1 MIRNLT
7 FLRSLTV
14 MAFGVFCLFA
24 FNTSKAQITLGSS
37 PYTQDFNSIG
47 SGLPTG
53 WTVRTGATASNLGTT
68 QTLVTANTVWSNTTG
83 QFQNS
88 ASANPPATSSDNT
101 TTQNNNTDRALSVRQ
116 TGSFGDPGA
125 AFVLQIA
132 NTLGYNSFSLSFDL
146 MSLDGSG
153 TGRTTTWLVD
163 YGFGTT
169 PSSFTTATT
178 SPATLTTSKGTW
190 GTTTVTVN
198 FGSALDNYNG
208 SVWIRIVA
216 LSSSSG
222 SGSRPVTGIDDF
234 SLSYSSSP
242 VPNLSVG
249 TLSNQFGN
257 VCINTTSSYESFTV
271 SGTDLDGSSVDVSA
285 LSGFTYCLT
294 SGGTYTSTLN
304 LPYTAPTLG
313 STTVYVKFNPTLVQ
327 SYAGN
332 IAVTGGGAST
342 ENCVVSSA
350 NGVNS
355 APTTNSGS
363 SSSITQNS
371 ATVAGTIP
379 DIGCSS
385 LIDYGIEY
393 STTMGFANGS
403 GTPVSSTNLS
413 GIDFSS
419 ALSGLTL
426 GTTYYYHAYA
436 TNSGGTSYGAEQS
449 FTTLNID
456 APVATAATN
465 IGIHS
470 FRANWNAV
478 SGATGYFLD
487 VSTSP
492 TFIAPISTDIA
503 YWDFPNNPDDA
514 TADGGSVANLSATIT
529 TEGGV
534 NAPTF
539 DVAGATTEAATAT
552 GWDGGMGTK
561 YWQVIVNT
569 QNYFDLTVSSKQ
581 RSSNKGPRDFKLQYK
596 IGAGGTW
603 TDVSGATVTVANDFT
618 SGVLSNVALPA
629 ECDNQS
635 SVYLRWIMTSNT
647 SVNNSTVTNAG
658 TSRMDDLFVTGY
670 EGDYVVY
677 NQSESGLFSDITG
690 LNASTTYYYRV
701 RATDGTHTSD
711 NSNVINLTTLGV
723 CDLLA
728 VSAGSNSP
736 VCANA
741 TLNLTSNG
749 TGSDGTITGYQWS
762 GPGGYTSSVQN
773 PSVSNPVAGTYTVT
787 VTDDNGCTADNTTNV
802 IVNPLPSQPDPITG
816 APTSVCPNPTD
827 GPYTLSTSA
836 TNATSYHWYLSPGT
850 TGVNFLTA
858 DGSNSIDVEFG
869 TTVNSTYVIRVEASN
884 SCGTSAY
891 RSVMVRRTVST
902 PASVIGNA
910 VACANTNNVAY
921 SCTPVSGADSYEW
934 TISGDATVTGTTE
947 NVTVNFGPAW
957 TGGTLCVAAKVG
969 CFTSSTKCMNI
980 SSSVSAAAIGA
991 ITGTFTACPN
1001 AVQTYSV
1008 ANISGATYNWTTPSN
1023 SNITQGAGTNSVE
1036 VTFQNNYNNIGNIC
1050 VTVVSGCGVSTGPKC
1065 KTIAPSVPKRPVSI
1079 TGTSSGLCNGNVNY
1093 SVAPQA
1099 GMNFQWTTPGTII
1112 GPNNTETINVQY
1124 GAFTTGQVCVS
1135 AYNACGTSPSRCM
1148 IVKGAPIAAASI
1160 TPGLACAN
1168 QNVTFTADTTNI
1180 QGDFTLT
1187 WMYPNTATYVSGGGN
1202 TNDITVTWG
1211 AAAGNVILMSS
1222 NACGS
1227 ASRVKA
1233 VALDNCR
1240 FGEEN
1245 SQPSA
1250 FSVYPNPADNYITIE
1265 WNATEQG
1272 TTHIVLTDITGK
1284 MLKQD
1289 VVNNNTGIN
1298 IVSMDVSMLPKGI
1311 YMLSAINNNG
1321 VMNKRV
1327 VIE

>member
-1 MIRNLT
+1 
-7 FLRSLTV
+7 
-14 MAFGVFCLFA
+14 
-24 FNTSKAQITLGSS
+24 
-37 PYTQDFNSIG
+37 
-47 SGLPTG
+47 
-53 WTVRTGATASNLGTT
+53 
-68 QTLVTANTVWSNTTG
+68 
-83 QFQNS
+83 
-88 ASANPPATSSDNT
+88 
-101 TTQNNNTDRALSVRQ
+101 
-116 TGSFGDPGA
+116 
-125 AFVLQIA
+125 
-132 NTLGYNSFSLSFDL
+132 
-146 MSLDGSG
+146 
-153 TGRTTTWLVD
+153 
-163 YGFGTT
+163 
-169 PSSFTTATT
+169 
-178 SPATLTTSKGTW
+178 
-190 GTTTVTVN
+190 
-198 FGSALDNYNG
+198 
-208 SVWIRIVA
+208 
-216 LSSSSG
+216 
-222 SGSRPVTGIDDF
+222 
-234 SLSYSSSP
+234 
-242 VPNLSVG
+242 
-249 TLSNQFGN
+249 
-257 VCINTTSSYESFTV
+257 
-271 SGTDLDGSSVDVSA
+271 
-285 LSGFTYCLT
+285 
-294 SGGTYTSTLN
+294 
-304 LPYTAPTLG
+304 
-313 STTVYVKFNPTLVQ
+313 
-327 SYAGN
+327 
-332 IAVTGGGAST
+332 
-342 ENCVVSSA
+342 
-350 NGVNS
+350 
-355 APTTNSGS
+355 
-363 SSSITQNS
+363 
-371 ATVAGTIP
+371 
-379 DIGCSS
+379 
-385 LIDYGIEY
+385 
-393 STTMGFANGS
+393 MGFANGS

-514 TADGGSVANLSATIT
+514 TADGGSAANLSATIT

-581 RSSNKGPRDFKLQYK
+581 RSSNTGPRDFKLQYK

-836 TNATSYHWYLSPGT
+836 TNATSYHWYPGINI
-850 TGVNFLTA
+850 TGVNFLSP
-858 DGSNSIDVEFG
+858 DGSSSIDVEFG
-869 TTVNSTYVIRVEASN
+869 TTSNSTYKIMVEASN
-884 SCGTSAY
+884 ACGTGPARAVSIR
-891 RSVMVRRTVST
+891 RSVST
-902 PASVIGNA
+902 PAAVIGNA

-921 SCTPVSGADSYEW
+921 SCTAVTGATSYEW
-934 TISGDATVTGTTE
+934 TITGDATVTGTTT
-947 NVTVNFGPAW
+947 NATVNFGPAW

-969 CFTSSTKCMNI
+969 CFTSSTKCMTL

-1023 SNITQGAGTNSVE
+1023 SSITQGAGTNSVE
-1036 VTFQNNYNNIGNIC
+1036 VTFHNNYNNVGNIC

-1065 KTIAPSVPKRPVSI
+1065 KTIAPTVPKRPVSI
-1079 TGTSSGLCNGNVNY
+1079 TGTSSGLCNGNVSY
-1093 SVAPQA
+1093 SVPPQA

-1124 GAFTTGQVCVS
+1124 GVFTKGQVCVS
-1135 AYNACGTSPSRCM
+1135 AYNACGSSATRC
-1148 IVKGAPIAAASI
+1148 IPVKGAPIAAASI

-1187 WMYPNTATYVSGGGN
+1187 WIYPNTATYVSGGGN
-1202 TNDITVTWG
+1202 TNDVTVTWG
-1211 AAAGNVILMSS
+1211 AAAGNVILKSS

-1227 ASRVKA
+1227 ASKVKA

-1240 FGEEN
+1240 LGEEN
-1245 SQPSA
+1245 NQASA
-1250 FSVYPNPADNYITIE
+1250 FSVYPNPVNDVLNLSFMAEKNSMVSVQIFDYSGKLIQKDSFSSEKGLNVYQANLSKFAPGLYIISIT
-1265 WNATEQG
+1265 TE
-1272 TTHIVLTDITGK
+1272 
-1284 MLKQD
+1284 
-1289 VVNNNTGIN
+1289 
-1298 IVSMDVSMLPKGI
+1298 
-1311 YMLSAINNNG
+1311 NG
-1321 VMNKRV
+1321 VMQGKFMKN
-1327 VIE
+1327 